1 MPLFLLPKENNF
13 VPAYKGQLYHRLNAR
28 STDSAM
34 FCPFLGFQ
42 TTEIIKKTLENT
54 TQMAQMVI
62 NHPLRK
68 HYKARFPCL
77 NKLKLNE
84 MVSVDSFETNV

>member
-1 MPLFLLPKENNF
+1 MPLLLLPKENNF
-13 VPAYKGQLYHRLNAR
+13 VMAYKGQLYHRLNAR
-28 STDSAM
+28 STNPAV

-54 TQMAQMVI
+54 TQLAQMVI
-62 NHPLRK
+62 NQPLQK
-68 HYKARFPCL
+68 QYKARFPQL
-77 NKLKLNE
+77 NKPRINE